1 MQYDEMI
8 KLLDTLAQEY
18 LFRDSKE
25 LDIPTAG
32 KLLNYL
38 ELITEEAR
46 KQKNTPLE
54 NCSVSMSQLLEKIIL
69 NAVADTENA
78 ASVFENGIHLMQEIA
93 DSFKNTDQYH
103 GNISTYLKNV
113 GAITGI
119 KITKNPG
126 EKSISE
132 AVDAQTKEQLQ
143 KDEKKAVPLQDDNIE
158 IQDESLTRD
167 FIAEGLEYIE
177 EIEVNILN
185 LENEPEN
192 KDFINAI
199 FRPFHS
205 IKGVASFLN
214 LEKIRALA
222 HNLESLLD
230 KARNGEIAVTP
241 PLIDVVLDG
250 ADALKALIG
259 QLQDVLEGKKP
270 APIGLD
276 IPALESRIHKV
287 ELGFDTELGAKKIGE
302 ILVDDGIISKEKLE
316 ESLRLNEKSP
326 DKKLG
331 QTLIEE
337 GIVKPKQVSQALR
350 KQTEQVTDLTTIR
363 VDTTK
368 LDDLIDMVG
377 ELVITQS
384 MIQQDLKNQ
393 VNVDK
398 RLVRD
403 ISQFF
408 RITSSLQ
415 RVSTSLRMIPIKQ
428 TFQRM
433 SRLVRDLAKN
443 SGKNIAVELVGE
455 DTEIDRNMVDEIYNP
470 LVHMIRNSVDHG
482 LETPDERLKSGKS
495 ERGLITL
502 KAYHRGGNIVI
513 EIADDGKGL
522 NKEKIL
528 TKAVKNGVVQA
539 DENLSDSEIF
549 KLIFMPGLSTAEK
562 VTDVSGRG
570 VGMDVVKRAVEKL
583 RGKIEIESNV
593 GKGTIFITRFPLTLA
608 IIDGMIVKVGTES
621 YILPTISIRQALR
634 PLREHYTHVVGK
646 GEMINAMGQL
656 MPLIRLYDLFNIEPQ
671 YKDPWDA
678 IVVVV
683 DSERGSKCLMVDKI
697 IGKAEV
703 VVKSL
708 GEGLKNVKGLA
719 GGAIL
724 GNGRIGLII
733 DTEGLFELSE
743 ER

>member
-1 MQYDEMI
+1 MMDYENLI
-8 KLLDTLAQEY
+8 KLLNTLAQEY
-18 LFRDSKE
+18 LFMDSKDV
-25 LDIPTAG
+25 DIPMAG
-32 KLLNYL
+32 KLLNHL
-38 ELITEEAR
+38 ELIIDEA
-46 KQKNTPLE
+46 KKLKITPVKS
-54 NCSVSMSQLLEKIIL
+54 C
-69 NAVADTENA
+69 A
-78 ASVFENGIHLMQEIA
+78 ASLTQIMEKTILGGIDDKETAASIFESGIHLMQEIA
-93 DSFKNTDQYH
+93 DSYSNTGKYEGSIHEFLEKSSAVAGEASIDSVSIDLENNTDQVKEVARE
-103 GNISTYLKNV
+103 S
-113 GAITGI
+113 
-119 KITKNPG
+119 NPAG
-126 EKSISE
+126 SDK
-132 AVDAQTKEQLQ
+132 
-143 KDEKKAVPLQDDNIE
+143 IE

-177 EIEVNILN
+177 EIEINILN

-192 KDFINAI
+192 KDYINAI

-214 LEKIRALA
+214 LEKIRSLA

-230 KARNGEIAVTP
+230 KTRNGEISVTP
-241 PLIDVVLDG
+241 SLIDVVLDG
-250 ADALKALIG
+250 ADMLKTLIG
-259 QLQDVLEGKKP
+259 QLKDVLEGKT
-270 APIGLD
+270 AGAADLD
-276 IPALESRIHKV
+276 IPALTTRIHRI
-287 ELGFDTELGAKKIGE
+287 EQGFDTEAGSKKIGD
-302 ILVDDGIISKEKLE
+302 ILVDDGILSKEKLE
-316 ESLRLNEKSP
+316 QTLKDTSGNH
-326 DKKLG
+326 DKKIG
-331 QTLIEE
+331 QALIEE
-337 GIVKPKQVSQALR
+337 GVVKPKQVSQALR
-350 KQTEQVTDLTTIR
+350 KQVEQVTDLTTIR
-363 VDTTK
+363 VDTNK

-384 MIQQDLKNQ
+384 MISQDLKNQ
-393 VNVDK
+393 VNADK
-398 RLVRD
+398 RLTRD

-408 RITSSLQ
+408 RITSALQ

-443 SGKNIAVELVGE
+443 AGKNVSVELVGE

-482 LETPDERLKSGKS
+482 LETTADRIKAGKT
-495 ERGLITL
+495 EKGLITL

-522 NKEKIL
+522 DKQKIINKAIKS
-528 TKAVKNGVVQA
+528 GVLQG
-539 DENLSDSEIF
+539 DENLSDQEIF

-583 RGKIEIESNV
+583 RGKIEIESTL
-593 GKGTIFITRFPLTLA
+593 GEGTTFITRFPLTLA
-608 IIDGMIVKVGTES
+608 IIDGMIVKVGAES

-634 PLREHYTHVVGK
+634 PTRESYTSVVGR

-656 MPLIRLYDLFNIEPQ
+656 MPLIRLYDLFDIEPEHKQ
-671 YKDPWDA
+671 PWDA

-683 DSERGSKCLMVDKI
+683 DSESGSRCLMVDKI

-703 VVKSL
+703 VVKGL
-708 GEGLKNVKGLA
+708 GEGLKNIKGLA

-733 DTEGLFELSE
+733 DTEGLFELAQ

>member
-1 MQYDEMI
+1 M
-8 KLLDTLAQEY
+8 
-18 LFRDSKE
+18 DSKE
-25 LDIPTAG
+25 VDIPMAG
-32 KLLNYL
+32 KLLNQL
-38 ELITEEAR
+38 ELIIDEA
-46 KQKNTPLE
+46 KKLKITPIKSCAASLTQI
-54 NCSVSMSQLLEKIIL
+54 MEKTIL
-69 NAVADTENA
+69 GGIDDKDSA
-78 ASVFENGIHLMQEIA
+78 ASVFESGIHLMQEIA
-93 DSFKNTDQYH
+93 DSYSNTGKYE
-103 GNISTYLKNV
+103 GNIQEFLVKSSAV
-113 GAITGI
+113 A
-119 KITKNPG
+119 G
-126 EKSISE
+126 EASIASVS
-132 AVDAQTKEQLQ
+132 VDEENKPDQAK
-143 KDEKKAVPLQDDNIE
+143 QDAGESKPAASDKIE

-177 EIEVNILN
+177 EIEINILN

-192 KDFINAI
+192 KDYINAI

-205 IKGVASFLN
+205 IKGVASFLD
-214 LEKIRALA
+214 LEKIRSLA

-230 KARNGEIAVTP
+230 KTRNGEISVTP
-241 PLIDVVLDG
+241 SLIDVVLDG
-250 ADALKALIG
+250 ADMLKTLIG
-259 QLQDVLEGKKP
+259 QLKDVLEGKT
-270 APIGLD
+270 AEAADLD
-276 IPALESRIHKV
+276 IPSLTTRIHRI
-287 ELGFDTELGAKKIGE
+287 EQGFDTEAGNKKIGD

-316 ESLRLNEKSP
+316 QTLKTNAASP
-326 DKKLG
+326 DKKIG
-331 QTLIEE
+331 QALIEE
-337 GIVKPKQVSQALR
+337 GVVKPKQVSQALR
-350 KQTEQVTDLTTIR
+350 KQVEQVTDLTTIR
-363 VDTTK
+363 VDTNK

-384 MIQQDLKNQ
+384 MISQDLKNQ
-393 VNVDK
+393 VNADK
-398 RLVRD
+398 RLTRD

-408 RITSSLQ
+408 RITSALQ

-443 SGKNIAVELVGE
+443 AGKNVSVELVGE

-482 LETPDERLKSGKS
+482 LETTADRIKAGKT
-495 ERGLITL
+495 EKGMITL

-522 NKEKIL
+522 DKQKIINKAIKS
-528 TKAVKNGVVQA
+528 GVIQS
-539 DENLSDSEIF
+539 DENLSDQEIF

-583 RGKIEIESNV
+583 RGKIEIESTL
-593 GKGTIFITRFPLTLA
+593 GEGTTFITRFPLTLA

-634 PLREHYTHVVGK
+634 PTRESYTRVVGR

-656 MPLIRLYDLFNIEPQ
+656 MPLIRMYDLFDIEPEH
-671 YKDPWDA
+671 KEPWDA

-683 DSERGSKCLMVDKI
+683 DSESGSRCLMVDKI

-703 VVKSL
+703 VVKGL
-708 GEGLKNVKGLA
+708 GEGLKNIKGLA

-733 DTEGLFELSE
+733 DTEGLFELAQ

>member
-1 MQYDEMI
+1 MEYDNII
-8 KLLDTLAQEY
+8 KLLNTLAQEY
-18 LFRDSKE
+18 LFLDSTDI
-25 LDIPTAG
+25 DIPTAG
-32 KLLNYL
+32 KLLNHL
-38 ELITEEAR
+38 ESITDEAKKLKINSIR
-46 KQKNTPLE
+46 SCAASL
-54 NCSVSMSQLLEKIIL
+54 SQILEKTIL
-69 NAVADTENA
+69 DQIADKIEA

-93 DSFKNTDQYH
+93 DSYQNTGKYE
-103 GNISTYLKNV
+103 GNIQDFLEKTSTVAGVASVMQSLEAESEMPKT
-113 GAITGI
+113 APPDTALPETDEI
-119 KITKNPG
+119 K
-126 EKSISE
+126 
-132 AVDAQTKEQLQ
+132 
-143 KDEKKAVPLQDDNIE
+143 

-177 EIEVNILN
+177 EIEINILN

-214 LEKIRALA
+214 LEKIRSLA

-230 KARNGEIAVTP
+230 KARNGEISVTP
-241 PLIDVVLDG
+241 AMIDVVLDG
-250 ADALKALIG
+250 ADALKSLIG
-259 QLQDVLEGKKP
+259 QLRDVLEGKP
-270 APIGLD
+270 ASRLDLD
-276 IPALESRIHKV
+276 IPSLTARIHKI
-287 ELGFDTELGAKKIGE
+287 EQGFDADAGAKKIGE
-302 ILVDDGIISKEKLE
+302 ILVDEGVISQVEL
-316 ESLRLNEKSP
+316 
-326 DKKLG
+326 DKTLAKTALPQKKVG
-331 QTLIEE
+331 EVLIEE

-350 KQTEQVTDLTTIR
+350 KQVEQVTDLTTIR
-363 VDTTK
+363 VDTVK

-384 MIQQDLKNQ
+384 MISQDLKNQ
-393 VNVDK
+393 ANVDK
-398 RLVRD
+398 GLVRD

-408 RITSSLQ
+408 RITSALQ
-415 RVSTSLRMIPIKQ
+415 RVSTSLRMVPIKQ

-443 SGKNIAVELVGE
+443 AGKVVSVELVGE

-482 LETPDERLKSGKS
+482 LEVPEERIKSGKP

-513 EIADDGKGL
+513 EIADDGRGL
-522 NKEKIL
+522 NKQKIL
-528 TKAVKNGVVQA
+528 NKAIKSGLVQQE
-539 DENLSDSEIF
+539 ENLSDQEIY
-549 KLIFMPGLSTAEK
+549 KMVFMPGLSTAEK

-570 VGMDVVKRAVEKL
+570 VGMDVVKRAVEKM
-583 RGKIEIESNV
+583 RGKIEIESTF
-593 GKGTIFITRFPLTLA
+593 GEGTTFITRFPLTLA
-608 IIDGMIVKVGTES
+608 IIDGMIVKVGSES
-621 YILPTISIRQALR
+621 YILPTTSIRQALR
-634 PLREHYTHVVGK
+634 PPRESYTNVVGK
-646 GEMINAMGQL
+646 GETINAMGQL
-656 MPLIRLYDLFNIEPQ
+656 MPLIRLYEIFDIEPEHR
-671 YKDPWDA
+671 DPWEA

-683 DSERGSKCLMVDKI
+683 DGESGSRCLMVDKI

-708 GEGLKNVKGLA
+708 GEGLKNIKGLA

-733 DTEGLFELSE
+733 DTEGLFELVE

>member
-1 MQYDEMI
+1 MIMDYDNLL
-8 KLLDTLAQEY
+8 KLLNGLAQEY
-18 LFRDSKE
+18 LFLDNTDM
-25 LDIPTAG
+25 DIPTAG
-32 KLLNYL
+32 KLLNHL
-38 ELITEEAR
+38 EKISDEAN
-46 KQKNTPLE
+46 KLKINAVKSCATG
-54 NCSVSMSQLLEKIIL
+54 MSQILEKIIL
-69 NAVADTENA
+69 DSIDDKNA
-78 ASVFENGIHLMQEIA
+78 AAGVFESGIHLMQEIA
-93 DSFKNTDQYH
+93 DSFQNT
-103 GNISTYLKNV
+103 GKFEGSIEEFLKKTSNVAGVSVGLASTD
-113 GAITGI
+113 
-119 KITKNPG
+119 G
-126 EKSISE
+126 ESE
-132 AVDAQTKEQLQ
+132 QIFEKEQVNSAESTQ
-143 KDEKKAVPLQDDNIE
+143 TIQ
-158 IQDESLTRD
+158 IQDEALTRD

-177 EIEVNILN
+177 EIEINILN

-192 KDFINAI
+192 KDYINAI

-214 LEKIRALA
+214 LEQIRSLA

-230 KARNGEIAVTP
+230 KTRNGELSVTP
-241 PLIDVVLDG
+241 ALIDVVLDG
-250 ADALKALIG
+250 ADTLKTLIG
-259 QLQDVLEGKKP
+259 QLRDILEGKPLTKTE
-270 APIGLD
+270 LD
-276 IPALESRIHKV
+276 IPTLTTRIHKI
-287 ELGFDTELGAKKIGE
+287 EQGFETDVGGKKIGE
-302 ILVDDGIISKEKLE
+302 ILVDEGVISKEKLE
-316 ESLRLNEKSP
+316 ETLQESGKSP
-326 DKKLG
+326 EKKIG
-331 QTLIEE
+331 ETLIEK

-350 KQTEQVTDLTTIR
+350 KQVDQVTDLTTIR
-363 VDTTK
+363 VDTVK

-384 MIQQDLKNQ
+384 MISQDLKNQ
-393 VNVDK
+393 ENADK
-398 RLVRD
+398 RLIRD

-408 RITSSLQ
+408 RITSALQ

-443 SGKNIAVELVGE
+443 SGKQVAVELVGE
-455 DTEIDRNMVDEIYNP
+455 ETEIDRNMVDEIYNP

-482 LETPDERLKSGKS
+482 LETPEERIRTGKS

-522 NKEKIL
+522 DKQKIINKAIKSGLISSE
-528 TKAVKNGVVQA
+528 
-539 DENLSDSEIF
+539 DNLSDQEIY
-549 KLIFMPGLSTAEK
+549 KLIFMPGLSTAAK

-583 RGKIEIESNV
+583 RGKIEIESVV
-593 GKGTIFITRFPLTLA
+593 GEGTTFITRFPLTLA
-608 IIDGMIVKVGTES
+608 IIDGMIVKVGAES
-621 YILPTISIRQALR
+621 YILPTTSIRQALR
-634 PLREHYTHVVGK
+634 PPRESYTNVVGK
-646 GEMINAMGQL
+646 GEMINTMGQL
-656 MPLIRLYDLFNIEPQ
+656 MPLVRMYELFDIEPEHHE
-671 YKDPWDA
+671 PWEA

-683 DSERGSKCLMVDKI
+683 DSESGSRCLMVDKI

-708 GEGLKNVKGLA
+708 GEGLKNIKGLA

-733 DTEGLFELSE
+733 DTEGLFELAE

>member
-1 MQYDEMI
+1 MKMEYDNLI
-8 KLLDTLAQEY
+8 KLLNSLAQEY
-18 LFRDSKE
+18 LFLDTKDI
-25 LDIPTAG
+25 DIPTAG
-32 KLLNYL
+32 KLLNHL
-38 ELITEEAR
+38 ELIMDEA
-46 KQKNTPLE
+46 KKLKINAIKNCAASL
-54 NCSVSMSQLLEKIIL
+54 SQILEKTIL
-69 NAVADTENA
+69 DAIEDKDNA
-78 ASVFENGIHLMQEIA
+78 AVVFASGIHLMQEIA
-93 DSFKNTDQYH
+93 DSYKNTGRYEGSLQEF
-103 GNISTYLKNV
+103 L
-113 GAITGI
+113 
-119 KITKNPG
+119 
-126 EKSISE
+126 EKTSAVAGVAKGLVTESQPEEIASE
-132 AVDAQTKEQLQ
+132 PKTETVQPIQ
-143 KDEKKAVPLQDDNIE
+143 

-177 EIEVNILN
+177 EIEINILN
-185 LENEPEN
+185 LENEPES
-192 KDFINAI
+192 KDYINAI

-214 LEKIRALA
+214 LEQIRSLA

-230 KARNGEIAVTP
+230 KARNGEISVTP
-241 PLIDVVLDG
+241 ALIDVVLDG
-250 ADALKALIG
+250 ADALKTLIG
-259 QLQDVLEGKKP
+259 QLRDVLEGKTLEP
-270 APIGLD
+270 ADLE
-276 IPALESRIHKV
+276 IPALVSRIHKI
-287 ELGFDTELGAKKIGE
+287 EQGFDMEAGGKKIGE

-316 ESLRLNEKSP
+316 KTLRSSAGTPEK
-326 DKKLG
+326 KIG
-331 QTLIEE
+331 QALIEE
-337 GIVKPKQVSQALR
+337 GVVKPKQVSQALR
-350 KQTEQVTDLTTIR
+350 KQVDQVTDLTTIR
-363 VDTTK
+363 VDTVK

-384 MIQQDLKNQ
+384 MISQDLKNQ
-393 VNVDK
+393 VNADK
-398 RLVRD
+398 RLIRD

-408 RITSSLQ
+408 RITSALQ

-443 SGKNIAVELVGE
+443 AGKVVSVELVGE

-482 LETPDERLKSGKS
+482 LETPEDRIKAGKP

-522 NKEKIL
+522 DKQKIL
-528 TKAVKNGVVQA
+528 NKAIKTGIIQG
-539 DENLSDSEIF
+539 DENISDQEIY
-549 KLIFMPGLSTAEK
+549 KMIFLPGLSTAEK

-583 RGKIEIESNV
+583 RGKIEIESTV
-593 GKGTIFITRFPLTLA
+593 GEGTTFITRFPLTLA
-608 IIDGMIVKVGTES
+608 IIDGMIVKVGSES
-621 YILPTISIRQALR
+621 YILPTIAIRQALR
-634 PLREHYTHVVGK
+634 PSRENYTNVVGK

-656 MPLIRLYDLFNIEPQ
+656 MPLIRMYDLFDIEPEH
-671 YKDPWDA
+671 KDPWEA
-678 IVVVV
+678 IVVVL
-683 DSERGSKCLMVDKI
+683 DSESGSRCLMVDKI

-708 GEGLKNVKGLA
+708 GEGLKNIRGLA

-733 DTEGLFELSE
+733 DTEGLFELAE